1 MEIRIFMKD
10 YSKKVKD
17 IRNSLDEADYVLIG
31 AGAGLSS
38 AAGIEYGG
46 KRFEENFQYY
56 IKKYNMTDMYTAG
69 FYPFESLE
77 EKWGYWAKHIY
88 LNNVNMEGTTLYKKL
103 LKLVEDKKYFVIT
116 TNVDDQF
123 IKSGFSS
130 QKVFATQGS
139 YNYFQCSKGCHDI
152 LYKNTDIINE
162 MVENIDE
169 NLKIPSELIPI
180 CPKCGEPLDTN
191 LRKDNYFVEDMHW
204 HKQKDAYQKFIEEAK
219 DNKTVLL
226 EFGIGFNTPAIIRF
240 PFETMTVKLPK
251 WKLVRFN
258 KDYLEIAVTYHK
270 TLKLVPIENID
281 DYNLPNNF
289 KERYVP
295 ISEDIN
301 KVIDELLK

>member
-17 IRNSLDEADYVLIG
+17 IRNSIDEADYVLIG

-191 LRKDNYFVEDMHW
+191 LRKDNYFVEDMYW

>member
-1 MEIRIFMKD
+1 MRQRIFMKD
-10 YSKKVKD
+10 YSEKINKIRKV
-17 IRNSLDEADYVLIG
+17 INEADYVLIG
-31 AGAGLSS
+31 AGSGLST

-46 KRFEENFQYY
+46 KRFEDNFQDY

-88 LNNVNMEGTTLYKKL
+88 KNNVGMVGTPLYEKL
-103 LKLVEDKKYFVIT
+103 LKLIEDKKYFVIT

-123 IKSGFSS
+123 VKSGFPS

-139 YNYFQCSKGCHDI
+139 YNYFQCSKGCHTE
-152 LYKNTDIINE
+152 LYKNTDIIKE

-169 NLKIPSELIPI
+169 DLKIPSKLVPI
-180 CPKCGEPLDTN
+180 CPKCGEPMDTN

-204 HKQKDAYQKFIEEAK
+204 FKQQNAYQKFINEAK

-240 PFETMTVKLPK
+240 PFESMTVKIPK
-251 WKLVRFN
+251 WTLVRFN
-258 KDYLEIAVTYHK
+258 RHYLEVAVNFHK
-270 TLKLVPIENID
+270 TLKLVSID
-281 DYNLPNNF
+281 DITDYGLPDDF
-289 KERYVP
+289 KDRYIPV
-295 ISEDIN
+295 SEDIG